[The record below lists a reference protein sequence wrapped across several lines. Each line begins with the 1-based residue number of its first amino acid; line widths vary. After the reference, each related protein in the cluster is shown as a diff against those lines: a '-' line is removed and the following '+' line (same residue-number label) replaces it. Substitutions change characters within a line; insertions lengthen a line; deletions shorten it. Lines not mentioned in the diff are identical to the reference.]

1 MALDNVVSE
10 LNIIFKRRGAAIN
23 LRNIK
28 IFIPAEP
35 AKGVNMVIETKLF
48 GQIGVDEEKLI
59 KFVNGIVGFP
69 ELTDFLLIHD
79 SEGNGNIQWLQ
90 SVQEPAFA
98 MPVMNPLHVK
108 EDYNPVIEDEL
119 LKPLDIKNP
128 EDFFVLV
135 TVTVPK
141 EIEKMSV
148 NLMAPIIISGET
160 RKANQIIVDQEGYVV
175 KYPIY
180 EILKA
185 AKERAGE

>member
-1 MALDNVVSE
+1 MN
-10 LNIIFKRRGAAIN
+10 
-23 LRNIK
+23 
-28 IFIPAEP
+28 
-35 AKGVNMVIETKLF
+35 IETKLF
-48 GQIGVDEEKLI
+48 GEIGVDENKLI

-79 SEGNGNIQWLQ
+79 SEGGKGIQWLQ

-98 MPVMNPLHVK
+98 MPVMNPLAVK
-108 EDYNPVIEDEL
+108 EDFNPVIEDEL
-119 LKPLDIKNP
+119 LKPLGIKD
-128 EDFFVLV
+128 EADFLVLV

-141 EIEKMSV
+141 NIEEMSV

-160 RKANQIIVDQEGYVV
+160 RKANQVIVDQEGYVV

>member
-1 MALDNVVSE
+1 ML
-10 LNIIFKRRGAAIN
+10 
-23 LRNIK
+23 
-28 IFIPAEP
+28 
-35 AKGVNMVIETKLF
+35 IETKLF
-48 GQIGVDEEKLI
+48 GEIGVDESKLI

-69 ELTDFLLIHD
+69 DLTDFLLIHD

-98 MPVMNPLHVK
+98 MPVMSPFTVK
-108 EDYNPVIEDEL
+108 EDFNPIIEDEL
-119 LKPLDIKNP
+119 LKPLGINNP

-160 RKANQIIVDQEGYVV
+160 RKANQIIVDQEGYDV
-175 KYPIY
+175 KFPIY
-180 EILKA
+180 DVLKA

>member
-1 MALDNVVSE
+1 
-10 LNIIFKRRGAAIN
+10 
-23 LRNIK
+23 
-28 IFIPAEP
+28 
-35 AKGVNMVIETKLF
+35 MVITTKLF
-48 GQIGVDEEKLI
+48 GEIEVDESKLI
-59 KFVNGIVGFP
+59 QFVNGIVGFP

-98 MPVMNPLHVK
+98 MPVMDPLRVK

-119 LKPLDIKNP
+119 LKPLGMTDEGN
-128 EDFFVLV
+128 FLVLV
-135 TVTVPK
+135 TVTVPR

-148 NLMAPIIISGET
+148 NLMAPIVISGET
-160 RKANQIIVDQEGYVV
+160 RKADQIIVDQEGYIV

-180 EILKA
+180 EVLKA

>member
-1 MALDNVVSE
+1 
-10 LNIIFKRRGAAIN
+10 
-23 LRNIK
+23 
-28 IFIPAEP
+28 
-35 AKGVNMVIETKLF
+35 MVTITTKLF
-48 GQIGVDEEKLI
+48 GEIGVDEEKVI
-59 KFVNGIVGFP
+59 KFVSGIVGFP
-69 ELTDFLLIHD
+69 DLTDFLLIHD

-98 MPVMNPLHVK
+98 MPVMNPLLVK
-108 EDYNPVIEDEL
+108 DDFNPVIEDEL
-119 LKPLDIKNP
+119 LKPLGLKSP

-148 NLMAPIIISGET
+148 NLMAPIIICGET
-160 RKANQIIVDQEGYVV
+160 RKANQIIVDQEGYIV